1 MSGHSKWAN
10 IKHRKAKVDA
20 QRGKLFTKLG
30 RELIVAARLGGGDP
44 EANPRLKLAVQRAR
58 EANMPMES
66 IQRAIQRGTGE
77 IAGASYEEMVYEGYG
92 PGGVAILLNLTT
104 DNRNRTAAEIRHL
117 FARHGGSLGE
127 SGCVAWMFASRGLIT
142 VELDQQTLPAD
153 EIMLYAIEAGA
164 EDVNQHEEDNAVEV
178 ITRPEDLEAV
188 KGALLEKGIQVTAA
202 EVSMLPKTTVPVT
215 EPEVARR
222 LLRLLDALEDHDDVQ
237 AVYANFDI
245 PAGLMREIAEGI
257 AAS

>member
-142 VELDQQTLPAD
+142 VELDHQTLPAD

-164 EDVNQHEEDNAVEV
+164 EDVNQHEEDNAIEV
-178 ITRPEDLEAV
+178 VTRPEDLEAV

>member
-142 VELDQQTLPAD
+142 VELDHQTLPAD

-164 EDVNQHEEDNAVEV
+164 EDVNQHEEDNAIEV

>member
-44 EANPRLKLAVQRAR
+44 EANPRLKLAIQRAR

-77 IAGASYEEMVYEGYG
+77 IAGESYEEVVYEGYG

-104 DNRNRTAAEIRHL
+104 DNRNRTASEIRHL
-117 FARHGGSLGE
+117 FSKHGGSLGE
-127 SGCVAWMFASRGLIT
+127 SGCVAWMFDSRGLIT
-142 VELDQQTLPAD
+142 VELGQGAPEAD
-153 EIMLYAIEAGA
+153 EVMLWAIEAGA
-164 EDVNQHEEDNAVEV
+164 EDVNHNEEDNTIEIVTE
-178 ITRPEDLEAV
+178 PGSLEAV
-188 KGALLEKGIQVTAA
+188 KQALVEKGVPIATA
-202 EVSMLPKTTVPVT
+202 EVTMLPKSTVNVSD
-215 EPEVARR
+215 PEVARR
-222 LLRLLDALEDHDDVQ
+222 LLRLLDVLEDHDDVQ

-245 PAGLMREIAEGI
+245 PQSLLRELEEG

>member
-20 QRGKLFTKLG
+20 QRGKLFTRLG

-44 EANPRLKLAVQRAR
+44 EANPRLKLAIQRAR

-77 IAGASYEEMVYEGYG
+77 IAGASYEEGYG

-104 DNRNRTAAEIRHL
+104 NNRNRTAAEIRHL
-117 FARHGGSLGE
+117 FSRYGGSLGE
-127 SGCVAWMFASRGLIT
+127 SGCVAWMFDSRGLIT
-142 VELDQQTLPAD
+142 VDMDVSAPEGE
-153 EIMLYAIEAGA
+153 EIMLWAIEAGA
-164 EDVNQHEEDNAVEV
+164 DDVNYNEEDHIIEV
-178 ITRPEDLEAV
+178 
-188 KGALLEKGIQVTAA
+188 VTAPGNLETVKEALAAKGVPVATA
-202 EVSMLPKTTVPVT
+202 EVTMLPQSTVSVSDPD
-215 EPEVARR
+215 VARR
-222 LLRLLDALEDHDDVQ
+222 LLRLLDVLEDHDDVQ

-245 PAGLMREIAEGI
+245 PAGLLQEIAGS
-257 AAS
+257 AAANQ

>member
-142 VELDQQTLPAD
+142 VELDHQALPAD

-164 EDVNQHEEDNAVEV
+164 EDVNQHEEDNAIEV
-178 ITRPEDLEAV
+178 VTRPEDLEAV

>member
-44 EANPRLKLAVQRAR
+44 EANPRLKLAIQRAR

-77 IAGASYEEMVYEGYG
+77 IAGESYEEVVYEGYG

-104 DNRNRTAAEIRHL
+104 DNRNRTASEIRHL
-117 FARHGGSLGE
+117 FSKHGGNLGE
-127 SGCVAWMFASRGLIT
+127 SGCVAWMFESRGLIT
-142 VELDQQTLPAD
+142 VELGQGAPEAD
-153 EIMLYAIEAGA
+153 DIMLWAIEAGA
-164 EDVNQHEEDNAVEV
+164 DDVNHNEEDNTIEIVTE
-178 ITRPEDLEAV
+178 PGNLEAV
-188 KGALLEKGIQVTAA
+188 KQALADKGVPIATA
-202 EVSMLPKTTVPVT
+202 EVTMLPKSTVNVSD
-215 EPEVARR
+215 PEVAKR
-222 LLRLLDALEDHDDVQ
+222 LLRLLDVLEDHDDVQ

-245 PAGLMREIAEGI
+245 PQSLLRELEEG

>member
-1 MSGHSKWAN
+1 
-10 IKHRKAKVDA
+10 
-20 QRGKLFTKLG
+20 
-30 RELIVAARLGGGDP
+30 
-44 EANPRLKLAVQRAR
+44 
-58 EANMPMES
+58 MPMES

-142 VELDQQTLPAD
+142 VELDHQTLPAD

-164 EDVNQHEEDNAVEV
+164 EDVNQHEEDNAIEV
-178 ITRPEDLEAV
+178 VTRPEDLEAV

>member
-1 MSGHSKWAN
+1 VSGHSKWAN

-44 EANPRLKLAVQRAR
+44 EANPRLKLAIQRAR

-77 IAGASYEEMVYEGYG
+77 IAGESYEEVVYEGYG

-104 DNRNRTAAEIRHL
+104 DNRNRTASEIRHL
-117 FARHGGSLGE
+117 FSKHGGSLGE
-127 SGCVAWMFASRGLIT
+127 SGCVAWMFDSRGLIT
-142 VELDQQTLPAD
+142 VELGQGAPEAD
-153 EIMLYAIEAGA
+153 EIMLWAIEAGA
-164 EDVNQHEEDNAVEV
+164 EDVNHNEEDNTIEIVTE
-178 ITRPEDLEAV
+178 PGNLEAV
-188 KGALLEKGIQVTAA
+188 KQALAEKGVPIATA
-202 EVSMLPKTTVPVT
+202 EVTMLPKSTVNVSD
-215 EPEVARR
+215 PEVARR
-222 LLRLLDALEDHDDVQ
+222 LLRLLDVLEDHDDVQ

-245 PAGLMREIAEGI
+245 PQSLLRELEEG

>member
-44 EANPRLKLAVQRAR
+44 EANPRLKLAIQRAR

-77 IAGASYEEMVYEGYG
+77 IAGESYEEVVYEGYG

-104 DNRNRTAAEIRHL
+104 DNRNRTASEIRHL
-117 FARHGGSLGE
+117 FSKHGGNLGE
-127 SGCVAWMFASRGLIT
+127 SGCVAWMFESRGLIT
-142 VELDQQTLPAD
+142 VELGQGAPEAD
-153 EIMLYAIEAGA
+153 DIMLWAIEAGA
-164 EDVNQHEEDNAVEV
+164 DDVNHNEEDNTIEIVTE
-178 ITRPEDLEAV
+178 PGNLEAV
-188 KGALLEKGIQVTAA
+188 KQALADKGVPIATA
-202 EVSMLPKTTVPVT
+202 EVTMLPKSTVNVSN
-215 EPEVARR
+215 PEVAKR
-222 LLRLLDALEDHDDVQ
+222 LLRLLDVLEDHDDVQ

-245 PAGLMREIAEGI
+245 PQSLLRELEEG